1 MFVGGD
7 LVRAIFRIVGTQQ
20 TIFLQEENEKKYIK
34 PLAKRNCYLLLAPK
48 TDEKKTKTVNLL
60 LEMIWQKNLS

>member
-48 TDEKKTKTVNLL
+48 MDEKNSQPITRDDLAEK
-60 LEMIWQKNLS
+60 S